1 MKARAKSSSE
11 TDRRVAGLSE
21 DMQAGG
27 MDPKDAESEARRL
40 IEAEA
45 RYLFAPKTP
54 SEPISISSD
63 SSSSDSSSS
72 SSSSSSPEPKSKPIR
87 WARRWQVGI
96 ITPKAQEPERE
107 GCNNSMTRQTDTTTM
122 NEDDR

>member
-1 MKARAKSSSE
+1 MKTRAKSSSDTE
-11 TDRRVAGLSE
+11 QRVAGLSE
-21 DMQAGG
+21 DLQAGG

-40 IEAEA
+40 IEAEQE
-45 RYLFAPKTP
+45 RYLVAPKTP
-54 SEPISISSD
+54 PEPISISSD
-63 SSSSDSSSS
+63 SSSSSSISS
-72 SSSSSSPEPKSKPIR
+72 SSSSSSPEPKRKR
-87 WARRWQVGI
+87 KRWQVGI